1 MKNECR
7 KGIKRLA
14 ALLAVMLLM
23 LSLLAGCATDGT
35 KSRYELDVVN
45 HTSDFYVNDFAGV
58 FSDEQKKELMQKAV
72 GFDEG
77 SSGIQVVITTV
88 ESLDSAVLGYEYVVE
103 DAEGNRVEDSKQL
116 SRYRIRCIVNTA
128 SGKMIWEF

>member
-23 LSLLAGCATDGT
+23 LSLLAGCTTDGT

-58 FSDEQKKELMQKAV
+58 FSDEQKKELMQ
-72 GFDEG
+72 
-77 SSGIQVVITTV
+77 
-88 ESLDSAVLGYEYVVE
+88 
-103 DAEGNRVEDSKQL
+103 N
-116 SRYRIRCIVNTA
+116 N
-128 SGKMIWEF
+128 